1 MRSLRRIIA
10 SEPPTAEPIFLYFA
24 MKIDVLALFPEILA
38 PALQT
43 GILRRAQEADRLT
56 VNVYNLRDWATDKHQ
71 SVDDYP
77 YGGGA
82 GMILK
87 PEPIFSA
94 VKDLNPEETAHVI
107 YLTPQGTPLTQ
118 PLAESLSLETHLIL
132 LCGRYKGVDER
143 VRDKLVT
150 TEISIGDY
158 VLSGGEIA
166 ALVLIDAIGR
176 VLPGALSDYES
187 AQVDSFSR
195 ELLDHPHYTRPA
207 EFEGMRVPEVLLSG
221 HHENIEQWR
230 YAAALKRTAERR
242 PELLQQLELTAE
254 DIAILKAAGLTE
266 LE

>member
-1 MRSLRRIIA
+1 
-10 SEPPTAEPIFLYFA
+10 

-94 VKDLNPEETAHVI
+94 LKDLNPEETAHVI

-118 PLAESLSLETHLIL
+118 SLAESLSLETHLIL
-132 LCGRYKGVDER
+132 LCGRYKGIDER

-207 EFEGMRVPEVLLSG
+207 EFEGMQVPEVLLSG

-266 LE
+266 PE